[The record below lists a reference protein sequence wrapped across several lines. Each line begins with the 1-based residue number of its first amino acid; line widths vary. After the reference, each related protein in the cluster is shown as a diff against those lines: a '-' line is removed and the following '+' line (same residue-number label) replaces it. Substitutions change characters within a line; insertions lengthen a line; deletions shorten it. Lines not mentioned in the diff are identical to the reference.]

1 MKEVMRKILSAPNL
15 SPDSGSNKYN
25 VSQLLNNR
33 KMKKLIAV
41 VLVGMLTGACATGG
55 GLTTGG
61 GGGQASSQVSSAE
74 SQAREL
80 TNRMKTVLSLDKTQ
94 EDKVLSINVVNQKLL
109 QRIRENNDQSL
120 AASAKENYHKEL
132 KAVLT
137 ADQFSKFRTSFPQL

>member
-1 MKEVMRKILSAPNL
+1 
-15 SPDSGSNKYN
+15 
-25 VSQLLNNR
+25 
-33 KMKKLIAV
+33 MKKLIAV

-120 AASAKENYHKEL
+120 AVSAKENYHKEL